1 MQETAQQLGPEGQ
14 IKCRYGDTASRRHCR
29 ERKWGSSLVDQQ
41 VKDPPLSILC
51 LWLQLW
57 HGFDPW
63 PGELPH
69 DVGMAEKKIKVGR

>member
-1 MQETAQQLGPEGQ
+1 METLQAEDIVGSENG
-14 IKCRYGDTASRRHCR
+14 INRMSFR
-29 ERKWGSSLVDQQ
+29 WGSSLVDQQ